1 MLPSLKLGLGL
12 IASSIKPVAG
22 IKPCGLSF
30 IQIVPPVIIIS
41 TLLSGCCTAAMVPFG
56 LWWG

>member
-12 IASSIKPVAG
+12 IASSINPVAG

-30 IQIVPPVIIIS
+30 IHIVPPVIIIS
-41 TLLSGCCTAAMVPFG
+41 TLLSGCCIAAMVLF
-56 LWWG
+56 